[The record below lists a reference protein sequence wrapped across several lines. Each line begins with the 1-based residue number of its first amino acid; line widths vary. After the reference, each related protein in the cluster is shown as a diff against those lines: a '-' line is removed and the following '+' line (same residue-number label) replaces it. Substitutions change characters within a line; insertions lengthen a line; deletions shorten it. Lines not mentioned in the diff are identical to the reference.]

1 MTIETELNQII
12 SLLEAQI
19 PANPRSPKN
28 ERLRRGLQRK
38 LAKYFDDIEK
48 AFPYGSIDKLYNQ
61 YVTESLNS
69 QTGDM
74 LDRLL
79 GAFNETLETT
89 VGGEL
94 TQVYISGTAE
104 MTSWGKTKGG
114 IPISYEGPPVEG
126 AISFAKTQGAKLITQ
141 MDEETKRRL
150 AGVISNGIKDKR
162 GIPGI
167 QRDLRKAFTDM
178 SRHRAELIARTE
190 TANALSTASLDSMKD
205 MGIEGKEWVWPGTS
219 DCGICSANAAAGV
232 IPVNQA
238 FPSGDMAPPAHP
250 NCECALAP
258 ALLPKAADK
267 RLTDAPE
274 QVKKSVVSG
283 KMYDGKN
290 YNLINSDLKKISTM
304 TPDEVKRA
312 TAASVD
318 AAKEQLGRRYGL
330 IKREEMRKA
339 LKPTTEYR
347 LGLGQGKLDHLNA
360 LDYTSVRKDAAFNMG
375 YYEGYGASDS
385 NLFNDL
391 TTNVNFFLSK
401 GAV

>member
-38 LAKYFDDIEK
+38 LAKYFDNIEK

-79 GAFNETLETT
+79 GAFDETLETT

-114 IPISYEGPPVEG
+114 IPISYEGPPAEG
-126 AISFAKTQGAKLITQ
+126 AISFAKTQGAKLVTQ

-150 AGVISNGIKDKR
+150 ADVISNGIKDKR

-205 MGIEGKEWVWPGTS
+205 MGIEGKEWVTAGDDRVS
-219 DCGICSANAAAGV
+219 DECLSNEADGV

-238 FPSGDMAPPAHP
+238 FSGGVMAPPQHP
-250 NCECALAP
+250 DCRCTVAP
-258 ALLPKAADK
+258 AIL
-267 RLTDAPE
+267 
-274 QVKKSVVSG
+274 
-283 KMYDGKN
+283 
-290 YNLINSDLKKISTM
+290 
-304 TPDEVKRA
+304 
-312 TAASVD
+312 
-318 AAKEQLGRRYGL
+318 RR
-330 IKREEMRKA
+330 
-339 LKPTTEYR
+339 
-347 LGLGQGKLDHLNA
+347 
-360 LDYTSVRKDAAFNMG
+360 
-375 YYEGYGASDS
+375 
-385 NLFNDL
+385 
-391 TTNVNFFLSK
+391 
-401 GAV
+401 